1 MKAIGSTLI
10 LMLAAG
16 SALAQSDA
24 ERPNFIQLDT
34 DSDGRISKEEAKADS
49 RVSERFKEADAN
61 GDGYL
66 TLDEFSDI
74 WR

>member
-16 SALAQSDA
+16 TALAQSDT
-24 ERPNFIQLDT
+24 EQPNFIQLDT

-49 RVSERFKEADAN
+49 RVAKRFQEADAN

>member
-1 MKAIGSTLI
+1 MKAIGTTLI

-16 SALAQSDA
+16 GALAQSET

-34 DSDGRISKEEAKADS
+34 DSDGRISKDEAKADP
-49 RVSERFKEADAN
+49 RIAKRFQEADAN

-66 TLDEFSDI
+66 TLDEFSTV

>member
-16 SALAQSDA
+16 SALAQSDT
-24 ERPNFIQLDT
+24 ERPNFIQLDI

-49 RVSERFKEADAN
+49 RVAKRFKEADAN

>member
-16 SALAQSDA
+16 SALAKSDT
-24 ERPNFIQLDT
+24 EQPNFIQLDT

-49 RVSERFKEADAN
+49 RVAKRFQEADAN